1 MLEGIMRSIMVLA
14 AVLALGAP
22 FALAQTAAEQ
32 AACRADFEKLCAG
45 TKPGGGRV
53 LACLSKQKDKLS
65 DGCRQVVEKHGG

>member
-1 MLEGIMRSIMVLA
+1 MPA
-14 AVLALGAP
+14 A
-22 FALAQTAAEQ
+22 FAQTASEQ

-53 LACLSKQKDKLS
+53 LSCLSKQKDKLS